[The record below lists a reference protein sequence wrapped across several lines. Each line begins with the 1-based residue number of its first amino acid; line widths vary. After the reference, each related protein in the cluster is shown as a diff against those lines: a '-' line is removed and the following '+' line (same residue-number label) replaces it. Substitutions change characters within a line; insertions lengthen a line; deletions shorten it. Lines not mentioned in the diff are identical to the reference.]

1 MRNQT
6 LEEVLQPK
14 YDHKEIKETNTSSK
28 EHIENEE

>member
-14 YDHKEIKETNTSSK
+14 YDHKEINTSNK